1 MISRLENF
9 MDQFSVSTQYFQIR
23 EEEYEIWFNEMI
35 KWMRDF
41 IISKIENIMDQYS
54 AIPK

>member
-35 KWMRDF
+35 KWMGDYK
-41 IISKIENIMDQYS
+41 ISK
-54 AIPK
+54 